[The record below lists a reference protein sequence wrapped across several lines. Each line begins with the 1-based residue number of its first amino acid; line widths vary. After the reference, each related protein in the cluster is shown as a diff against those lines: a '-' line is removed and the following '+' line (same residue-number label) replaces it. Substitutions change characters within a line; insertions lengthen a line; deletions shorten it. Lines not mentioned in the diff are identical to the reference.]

1 MMLDVV
7 PSSSIKK
14 TRKES
19 QSTSSLCTKVLIVAH
34 QGAKIFYAR
43 TSSFPIRAFA
53 LVCDCSI
60 ASNENTGISQ
70 SMVHL

>member
-1 MMLDVV
+1 MLDVNS
-7 PSSSIKK
+7 SSSIKK

-19 QSTSSLCTKVLIVAH
+19 QSASSLCTKVLTVAH
-34 QGAKIFYAR
+34 QGTMIFYAR
-43 TSSFPIRAFA
+43 VSSFPIRASV